1 MSGEGVR
8 GKRGWKGWKWIR
20 TSKTGGEGVILVV
33 TDVIS
38 GAKFVNLGIEGVI
51 LSPFSN
57 N

>member
-8 GKRGWKGWKWIR
+8 GRRGWKGWKWIR
-20 TSKTGGEGVILVV
+20 TSKTGGEGVILGV

-38 GAKFVNLGIEGVI
+38 GAKIVNFGIEGVI
-51 LSPFSN
+51 LSPFWN

>member
-20 TSKTGGEGVILVV
+20 TSKTGGEGVILGV

-51 LSPFSN
+51 LSPFWN

>member
-8 GKRGWKGWKWIR
+8 GTRGWKGGKWIR
-20 TSKTGGEGVILVV
+20 TSKTGGEGVILDV